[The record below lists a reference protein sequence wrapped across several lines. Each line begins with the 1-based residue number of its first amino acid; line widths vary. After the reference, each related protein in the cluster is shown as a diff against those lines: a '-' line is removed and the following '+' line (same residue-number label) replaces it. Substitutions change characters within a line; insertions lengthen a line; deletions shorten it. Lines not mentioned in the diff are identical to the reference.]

1 MSSGELRRMDK
12 LKQVMKLSARGRGI
26 AASMVETF
34 SDSAFAKEA
43 EAVRSILLGRPL
55 EESAAEIATGDGPS
69 KDLLLFLLQQAKV
82 DAAEASRRADKLAAL
97 FGHWVRAKQQ
107 RLVDQRI
114 METRSL
120 MVSAILGG
128 VTAMVACLAPVLS
141 SFQISFTVQPP
152 TSPGYS
158 QYLGLFFVIPGSFF
172 LGLFFSRRR
181 ALLNVAVSA
190 AAFALVVYLFG
201 PLVLTI

>member
-1 MSSGELRRMDK
+1 MDK

-26 AASMVETF
+26 AASIVETF
-34 SDSAFAKEA
+34 GKSRQAQEVD
-43 EAVRSILLGRPL
+43 AVRSILLGKPL
-55 EESAAEIATGDGPS
+55 EESAVGIAAGDGPS
-69 KDLLLFLLQQAKV
+69 SDLLLFLLRQAKV
-82 DAAEASRRADKLAAL
+82 DATEAGKRADKLAVL
-97 FGHWVRAKQQ
+97 FEHWVRAKQQ

-141 SFQISFTVQPP
+141 SFQISFTLQPP

-172 LGLFFSRRR
+172 LGLFFSPRR
-181 ALLNVAVSA
+181 ALLNVLVSA
-190 AAFALVVYLFG
+190 SVFALVVYLFG